1 MKAISKL
8 AIVLASCG
16 LLACTGDTG
25 SSGDDFTPP
34 PGDNPSGS
42 SDDPDNTFEHPD
54 FNNPFDDVGSTA
66 PASYLARIHGCS
78 KMRYETLGRVLA
90 SRGIDLAATG
100 DFTAGNLWSAGTV
113 PLGTA
118 NYAARIR
125 ENISLT
131 TSAAARIFDI
141 FIAAA
146 PEIEASLAAGTV
158 PACEV
163 AGQGIQMFN
172 PDNTCTIAGIEC
184 LTGLDATAA
193 HLALCNESV
202 SRATDAN
209 GDGSSID
216 EGKAIAVATLL
227 AAAHTCE

>member
-1 MKAISKL
+1 MKAISKF

-25 SSGDDFTPP
+25 PGDDTAP
-34 PGDNPSGS
+34 PGSNPGGS
-42 SDDPDNTFEHPD
+42 SEDPDNTFEHPD

-66 PASYLARIHGCS
+66 PASYMARIHGCT
-78 KMRYETLGRVLA
+78 KMRYDTLGRVLA
-90 SRGIDLAATG
+90 SRGIDLNSG
-100 DFTAGNLWSAGTV
+100 IEFTAGDLWQGGTV

-146 PEIEASLAAGTV
+146 PEIEVAMAAAEGVAACSIAGNPVSL
-158 PACEV
+158 
-163 AGQGIQMFN
+163 FN
-172 PDNTCTIAGIEC
+172 ADNTCTIGGIEC
-184 LTGLDATAA
+184 ITGVNATAQ
-193 HLALCNESV
+193 HLAICNESV
-202 SRATDAN
+202 VRALDAN

-216 EGKAIAVATLL
+216 EGKAIAVATLM